1 MVTSVEICSPEAANS
16 KEINGATQGRERGGY
31 SAHDLLSLGFISS
44 PEHMKFVQNSRPLSS
59 LNVEDLDAVLFVGG
73 QGPMYYTDLLSL
85 VASGAGVAIVPT
97 SLRAIRRAG
106 VLFRP
111 LRERPMTQLD
121 NGLASGRRI
130 AGAPRVSETHVAL
143 GSSRNPAEGGLSAKL
158 LVRSLY
164 FTRSYFLSEC
174 AANRL
179 GLPVSTSSSESN
191 RLGIDK
197 FSSLNR

>member
-1 MVTSVEICSPEAANS
+1 VEHGYSVEICSPEGGKLEGDKWS
-16 KEINGATQGRERGGY
+16 DPRDESGY

-121 NGLASGRRI
+121 MVWRPDAASPVLR
-130 AGAPRVSETHVAL
+130 E
-143 GSSRNPAEGGLSAKL
+143 
-158 LVRSLY
+158 
-164 FTRSYFLSEC
+164 FLKHMW
-174 AANRL
+174 RL
-179 GLPVSTSSSESN
+179 GA
-191 RLGIDK
+191 RGIRPK
-197 FSSLNR
+197 VG